1 MNALSW
7 MAAGFSAVVGVFFGF
22 YPARRASKLLP
33 IQALRHEG
41 MNKRIFLALSSAVL
55 LAGCASVP
63 RTVEVPR
70 EKLQAALDK
79 RFPAQARFL
88 ELLEVQLSAPRLQL
102 QPESNRLRTDF
113 GLQMSDRI
121 VRRALQGNLD
131 LSFGLRYEPSDAS
144 IRLTD
149 VRVERLDLRGL
160 PEQWAGT
167 LTRLGPFVTEKM
179 LESVALHSFTPEELN
194 RAQGWTPGELRVT
207 STGVRITLQ
216 PPAR

>member
-1 MNALSW
+1 
-7 MAAGFSAVVGVFFGF
+7 
-22 YPARRASKLLP
+22 
-33 IQALRHEG
+33 
-41 MNKRIFLALSSAVL
+41 MNKRLFLIVAFVAL

-63 RTVEVPR
+63 RTIEVPR
-70 EKLQAALDK
+70 EKLQAALDR

-88 ELLEVQLSAPRLQL
+88 ELLQVQLSAPQLHL

-113 GLQMSDRI
+113 GLQLSDRLLL
-121 VRRALQGNLD
+121 RRALQGNLD

-144 IRLTD
+144 IRLAD

-160 PEQWAGT
+160 PEQWADS

-179 LESVALHSFTPEELN
+179 LEDVRLHSFTPEELN
-194 RAQGWTPGELRVT
+194 RAQGWTPSELRVT

-216 PPAR
+216 PPVR

>member
-1 MNALSW
+1 
-7 MAAGFSAVVGVFFGF
+7 
-22 YPARRASKLLP
+22 
-33 IQALRHEG
+33 
-41 MNKRIFLALSSAVL
+41 MNKRLFLVLSFAAL

-63 RTVEVPR
+63 RTVEIPR

-79 RFPAQARFL
+79 RFPAQERFVQ
-88 ELLEVQLSAPRLQL
+88 LLDVQLSAPRLQL

-121 VRRALQGNLD
+121 VRRVLQGHLD

-144 IRLTD
+144 IRLAD

-160 PEQWAGT
+160 PEQWSGY
-167 LTRLGPFVTEKM
+167 LHRLGPFVTEQM
-179 LESVALHSFTPEELN
+179 LEDIRLHSFTPEELN

-207 STGVRITLQ
+207 HSGVRITLQ
-216 PPAR
+216 PPVR